1 MFHNDNK
8 FSLKLRLFWHE
19 SVLFKIVNN
28 FFKEA
33 NYTFLRLLL
42 QLYNGHLCRDFGKG
56 KKVLGKDII
65 FLTEIMIPHDNSSK
79 VVWWAKNGKG
89 IIWVISNFTCGI
101 GFKMCQ
107 YKWSQS

>member
-1 MFHNDNK
+1 MFHNDNI
-8 FSLKLRLFWHE
+8 FSLKLHLFWHE

-56 KKVLGKDII
+56 KKSFGQGHHF
-65 FLTEIMIPHDNSSK
+65 FLTEIMIPHDSSSK
-79 VVWWAKNGKG
+79 VVWWVKNGKV
-89 IIWVISNFTCGI
+89 II
-101 GFKMCQ
+101 
-107 YKWSQS
+107 